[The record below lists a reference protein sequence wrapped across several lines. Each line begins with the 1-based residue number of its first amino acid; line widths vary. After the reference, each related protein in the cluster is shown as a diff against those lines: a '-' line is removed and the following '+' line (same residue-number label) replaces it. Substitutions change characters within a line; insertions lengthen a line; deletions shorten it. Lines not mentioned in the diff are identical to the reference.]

1 VSTPELVPYE
11 MLAKE
16 ILRRCFAEED
26 PTMLRQWLSEQVAR
40 MGGDT
45 QDDAV
50 LLWED
55 SFDFYDKLM
64 EKREQDATAP
74 MADRKVLDWPWH
86 TWNSL
91 IDPLEPGLLAVI
103 SAPDGTGK
111 CLGKGTKIVMYNG
124 TIKAVEDIVV
134 GDLLMGPDST
144 PRRVLTLGRGRDQ
157 MYWIHQKGGISYRT
171 NSEHILALYVRKEIW
186 QNRRKVGARKEYCE
200 IAVKDALHQW
210 SPIYM
215 NRYVQGFKVPVE
227 WSEQAVMLDP
237 YFLGLWL
244 GDGNKRN
251 GMILTADQEVVD
263 WLTGY
268 AGELGCGI
276 IVRPDKEGKP
286 CLRVL
291 ISNGRGGNQD
301 KHSNS
306 PRVRLRE
313 MGLIENKHI
322 PQDYISNSAA
332 VRLSL
337 LAGLVDSDG
346 YYDRKAKAYEIT
358 QKDESL
364 CRQIKF
370 MADSLGF
377 STTLRA
383 KRATIKGRGVDTEV
397 WRLTIRG
404 DIERI
409 PVRVLRKQAEPRLIN
424 KDWRVW
430 SIEIVPDGEDEYYGF
445 TLDGDHRFLLEDMTV
460 THNTILAE
468 SIAEHWARHKNH
480 VVFVHYELNRA
491 LMMDRRTSRH
501 TSITRRDLKSGSLTP
516 EQKQYVADM
525 RPRLMAWDGGITYLH
540 TPGWTMERTVERLRA
555 LKADGLCDVVVLDYL
570 EKNAAS
576 RRQLQMYG
584 GNTNQ
589 READNVEQL
598 KNFSEETETPS
609 LMLTQFSKAGKNT
622 SFENI
627 DRTDIRGAGEKT
639 EKANIVVLMHR
650 EKSGD
655 GYSNKVNVLVD
666 KNTVGKTGTFQQ
678 MMEPEF
684 FRLGDIVQ
692 VPLNASDYRWN
703 GADR

>member
-55 SFDFYDKLM
+55 SFDYYDKLM
-64 EKREQDATAP
+64 EKREQDATIP
-74 MADRKVLDWPWH
+74 MADRKVLDWPWA

-111 CLGKGTKIVMYNG
+111 
-124 TIKAVEDIVV
+124 
-134 GDLLMGPDST
+134 
-144 PRRVLTLGRGRDQ
+144 
-157 MYWIHQKGGISYRT
+157 
-171 NSEHILALYVRKEIW
+171 
-186 QNRRKVGARKEYCE
+186 
-200 IAVKDALHQW
+200 
-210 SPIYM
+210 
-215 NRYVQGFKVPVE
+215 
-227 WSEQAVMLDP
+227 
-237 YFLGLWL
+237 
-244 GDGNKRN
+244 
-251 GMILTADQEVVD
+251 
-263 WLTGY
+263 
-268 AGELGCGI
+268 
-276 IVRPDKEGKP
+276 
-286 CLRVL
+286 
-291 ISNGRGGNQD
+291 
-301 KHSNS
+301 
-306 PRVRLRE
+306 
-313 MGLIENKHI
+313 
-322 PQDYISNSAA
+322 
-332 VRLSL
+332 
-337 LAGLVDSDG
+337 
-346 YYDRKAKAYEIT
+346 
-358 QKDESL
+358 
-364 CRQIKF
+364 
-370 MADSLGF
+370 
-377 STTLRA
+377 
-383 KRATIKGRGVDTEV
+383 
-397 WRLTIRG
+397 
-404 DIERI
+404 
-409 PVRVLRKQAEPRLIN
+409 
-424 KDWRVW
+424 
-430 SIEIVPDGEDEYYGF
+430 
-445 TLDGDHRFLLEDMTV
+445 
-460 THNTILAE
+460 TILAE
-468 SIAEHWARHKNH
+468 SIAEHWARHKSR

-491 LMMDRRTSRH
+491 LMLDRRTSRH
-501 TSITRRDLKSGSLTP
+501 TSITRRDLKSGNLTP

-525 RPRLMAWDGGITYLH
+525 RPRLMAWDGGITYVH

-555 LKADGLCDVVVLDYL
+555 LKTDGLCDVVVLDYL

-692 VPLNASDYRWN
+692 VPLNAPDYRWN
-703 GADR
+703 GADQ